1 MLKDL
6 DETENSLDSDGEGVK
21 PAGSPIPFLDSDLA
35 VTVQK
40 DVCTKKLSRNNSDAE
55 EEPEEDTVDLELA
68 LERKKVGISWS
79 SITTGSYFEAVFV
92 FFKTLNYSKYVYMKF
107 MIT

>member
-21 PAGSPIPFLDSDLA
+21 PAGSPIPFLESDSAL
-35 VTVQK
+35 TVQK

-68 LERKKVGISWS
+68 LERKKVGS
-79 SITTGSYFEAVFV
+79 SCFLITIGSYI
-92 FFKTLNYSKYVYMKF
+92 FFKTLPLNYSTISDLF
-107 MIT
+107 T